1 MTHNTSVFYGSGQDF
16 NQFALTYIV
25 KELLQVHI
33 NHVDISVIC
42 VLLALFQGIVCPSVR
57 AEAKTV
63 LRELFLEDGT

>member
-33 NHVDISVIC
+33 HHIDIAVIG
-42 VLLALFQGIVCPSVR
+42 VLLALPQGIVCPSFWAK
-57 AEAKTV
+57 AETV
-63 LRELFLEDGT
+63 FGELLLENR